1 MDDKTRNIILG
12 VVILFVAGAIGYVE
26 LNKKDRPRSFDD
38 EPTEVHVDIMS
49 FGEKAEQYEVAKE
62 ISTPDG
68 FINVDSI
75 TVADQIGKNIVLID
89 FWTYSCIN
97 CQRTLPYLNA
107 WHDKYADMGLVI
119 LGVHTP
125 EFGFEEKYDNVLR
138 AVEKFDI
145 EYPVI
150 LDNDYSTWTAY
161 KNRYWPRKYLIDID
175 GFIVYDHIGEGSYDE
190 TEAKIVSLLNE
201 RNQRLGES
209 NVSVN
214 EAPPDNVDQVD
225 FSKVGSPEMYLG
237 SDRIE
242 YIYNLAT
249 TDCFGSIC
257 DFSSSGG
264 VPLNSFSLDG
274 SWEIREEEAI
284 LRNSGG
290 SIFVHFSANKVN
302 LVAGA
307 DSPVVAEI
315 YIDGERVGSG
325 SAGADI
331 KGGVV
336 TFDTEDLYNI
346 IDFGGNYGEHT
357 LEIRVLDE
365 GLSAFAFTFG

>member
-1 MDDKTRNIILG
+1 MDEKTRKIVLG
-12 VVILFVAGAIGYVE
+12 VVTLFIIGAIGYVE
-26 LNKKDRPRSFDD
+26 LNKKDRPNSPADGS
-38 EPTEVHVDIMS
+38 TNISVDIMS
-49 FGEKAEQYEVAKE
+49 FEEKAQQYEVAKE
-62 ISTPDG
+62 VSTPDG
-68 FINVDSI
+68 FINVDEI

-107 WHDKYADMGLVI
+107 WHEKYADMGLVI

-125 EFGFEEKYDNVLR
+125 EFKFEEKYDNVLR

-145 EYPVI
+145 KYPVI
-150 LDNDYSTWTAY
+150 LDNDFSTWTAY

-209 NVSVN
+209 SVSVDGASP
-214 EAPPDNVDQVD
+214 ENVDQVD
-225 FSKVGSPEMYLG
+225 FSKVRSPEMYLG
-237 SDRIE
+237 FGRIE
-242 YIYNLAT
+242 YIYNLTT
-249 TDCFGSIC
+249 TDCFGNVC
-257 DFSSSGG
+257 NFFSSQAI
-264 VPLNSFSLDG
+264 PLNSFALDG
-274 SWEIREEEAI
+274 SWRINEEESTLI
-284 LRNSGG
+284 DGNG
-290 SIFVHFSANKVN
+290 SIFVRFSASKVN

-307 DSPVVAEI
+307 DVPVGAEI
-315 YIDGERVGSG
+315 YLDGELVEVE
-325 SAGADI
+325 SAGVDV
-331 KGGVV
+331 KDGVV
-336 TFDTEDLYNI
+336 TFDTEGLYNI
-346 IDFGGNYGEHT
+346 IDLDGNYGEHT